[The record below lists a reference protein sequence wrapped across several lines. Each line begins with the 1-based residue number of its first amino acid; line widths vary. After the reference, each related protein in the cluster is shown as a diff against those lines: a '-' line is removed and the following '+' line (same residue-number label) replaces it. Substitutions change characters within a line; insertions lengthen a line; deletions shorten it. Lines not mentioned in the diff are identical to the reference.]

1 MGFQRLVP
9 EEEPIILGYL
19 LSKYLLGPKK
29 SGFLGSYANNSPYQY
44 GSDDEDGSGD
54 FPRGRHGK
62 PPYTTA
68 NGDLVGLG
76 GTQTSG
82 GSGNYDGIFGQGGR
96 GGAWTSSGGGGGFYG
111 GGSGYVFAGGG
122 GGSSFAYGRGAV
134 RNNGQIISVDCAPPD
149 YMQITDYMIEQG
161 FEDWTPEEVMF
172 YSGLIVGYNPEFSRN
187 ANFGDGYAIING
199 AIFVYSDKTYE
210 YTIPADGWYV
220 CECYGGQ
227 GGGAS
232 ASEDTTKAYVGGCG
246 AYAKA
251 MFYLRAGMKLYIEVG
266 QSGGIMRDPLR
277 PKGYGGG
284 AGRTQGYAGGGA
296 TSIYLK
302 PNDFSARL
310 LVAGGGGGASCSDMS
325 GSDRPEEYGDDSYG
339 SGKITT
345 GKQMFIISDLSIAHV
360 DMTYKTSNDIKEGK
374 YIKVSLYV
382 DGVKRGEI
390 TKDAVAGGSFES
402 FVFDNFDTWLPKD
415 TTPYWACLEAVVET
429 NLEQLAIPVGGLV
442 IWVET
447 KHRVNDIVPLI
458 KSLFGYFTDVV
469 KAKSYLNFFLE
480 EVQKANLSD
489 LDYIESKITVESL
502 LDIYIKVVKKLH
514 NSEVSQIEVQ
524 SFLDFVLKEVQN
536 LCLKNYSGIK
546 ADSYFKI
553 FFGEEEQEEKVD
565 SYLFY
570 TTSNV
575 DVGSY
580 SAFFFEEKEKIKDL
594 NSVSP
599 ADAQAYN
606 EIKLKTIEKIK
617 NGELSSSNVSSYIEV
632 KIKTVPELKIDSV
645 VQVDSDTYNEIKG
658 V

>member
-19 LSKYLLGPKK
+19 LSPYLLGPKK
-29 SGFLGSYANNSPYQY
+29 SGFFGSYANTTPYQY

-82 GSGNYDGIFGQGGR
+82 GSGNYEGIFGQGGR

-122 GGSSFAYGRGAV
+122 GGSSFAYGTGTVFA
-134 RNNGQIISVDCAPPD
+134 NGQSMTAIAPAN
-149 YMQITDYMIEQG
+149 YMQITEYMEEQG
-161 FEDWTPEEVMF
+161 FIGWTPEEVMF
-172 YSGLIVGYNPEFSRN
+172 YNGLLVGYLPEFSRN
-187 ANFGDGYAIING
+187 ANFGNGRATING
-199 AIFVYSDKTYE
+199 AVFEYSSSTYE
-210 YTIPADGWYV
+210 YVVPADDWYL

-246 AYAKA
+246 GYAKA

-325 GSDRPEEYGDDSYG
+325 GSDRPEDYGDDSYG

-447 KHRVNDIVPLI
+447 KQRVNDIVPLI
-458 KSLFGYFTDVV
+458 KSLFGYFTDLV
-469 KAKSYLNFFLE
+469 KAKSYLEFFLE
-480 EVQKANLSD
+480 KVGKADLSD
-489 LDYIESKITVESL
+489 LERIKSK
-502 LDIYIKVVKKLH
+502 
-514 NSEVSQIEVQ
+514 VSVSSFIEVY
-524 SFLDFVLKEVQN
+524 LEVIRK
-536 LCLKNYSGIK
+536 LCLKTTTNIK
-546 ADSYFKI
+546 TDSYTNF
-553 FFGEEEQEEKVD
+553 FFGNYIPSEDKTN
-565 SYLFY
+565 YIFY

-575 DVGSY
+575 GADSY
-580 SAFFFEEKEKIKDL
+580 TAIFLKKNSTEETDL
-594 NSVSP
+594 SR
-599 ADAQAYN
+599 
-606 EIKLKTIEKIK
+606 
-617 NGELSSSNVSSYIEV
+617 LSSKIDASSYIEV
-632 KIKTVPELKIDSV
+632 KIKTVPELKIDTV
-645 VQVDSDTYNEIKG
+645 VNIDSATYNEFKG